1 MAERAWTARLQ
12 NMIWVSVSHFDN
24 NIVYDVLHGTK
35 CWGKIK
41 HAFRWV
47 EWAGLFN
54 HDRETHLK
62 MIDILG
68 RVSKLNIML
77 DMPKKGFQ
85 WDEDM
90 FEVLIESYVLTYDT
104 LFKVILRRGRYMM
117 AKRYFNKMLSER
129 IEPTRHTYN
138 VMLWGFFFR
147 LETAFRFSE
156 DMKSGGV
163 APDVVLYDTMING
176 YGQFKKVNEA
186 EKLIVE
192 VKEDKLSLLLLAI
205 LEMKS
210 CNVKPNAI
218 TDTALLPS
226 LCDVGKVAEAP
237 KVLREMVERYIAP
250 KDNSI
255 FMKLLTAQCKSGDL
269 NAAADVL
276 NAMIRLSI
284 PTQAG
289 RSSVLIANFCKREIF
304 DLAIKLSAL
313 DMEASAYN
321 PMMRYLCQNGQ
332 TGKIEIILRQLMKKE
347 GNPDSAFDIIKI
359 MGRRGVPREADA
371 YTYLIESYLRKGEPM
386 GPASSLWKSVM
397 ESLFENGRVQTASKV
412 MKSRVERILEAL
424 LMRGHVEEALGL
436 IDLLTQ
442 SACVP
447 TFDSL
452 LYVLF
457 EKGKTI
463 CAKLLDYY
471 LERDCIVEFSS
482 YEKVLDD
489 W

>member
-1 MAERAWTARLQ
+1 
-12 NMIWVSVSHFDN
+12 
-24 NIVYDVLHGTK
+24 
-35 CWGKIK
+35 
-41 HAFRWV
+41 
-47 EWAGLFN
+47 
-54 HDRETHLK
+54 
-62 MIDILG
+62 
-68 RVSKLNIML
+68 ML
-77 DMPKKGFQ
+77 
-85 WDEDM
+85 E
-90 FEVLIESYVLTYDT
+90 
-104 LFKVILRRGRYMM
+104 
-117 AKRYFNKMLSER
+117 
-129 IEPTRHTYN
+129 
-138 VMLWGFFFR
+138 
-147 LETAFRFSE
+147 
-156 DMKSGGV
+156 
-163 APDVVLYDTMING
+163 
-176 YGQFKKVNEA
+176 
-186 EKLIVE
+186 
-192 VKEDKLSLLLLAI
+192 
-205 LEMKS
+205 EMKS

-304 DLAIKLSAL
+304 DLAIKLL
-313 DMEASAYN
+313 DKLASAYN

-371 YTYLIESYLRKGEPM
+371 YTYLIESYLRKGEPVDARTAM
-386 GPASSLWKSVM
+386 DSMLEDGPRFLTM
-397 ESLFENGRVQTASKV
+397 E
-412 MKSRVERILEAL
+412 ILEAL

>member
-1 MAERAWTARLQ
+1 MWR
-12 NMIWVSVSHFDN
+12 
-24 NIVYDVLHGTK
+24 G
-35 CWGKIK
+35 
-41 HAFRWV
+41 
-47 EWAGLFN
+47 
-54 HDRETHLK
+54 
-62 MIDILG
+62 
-68 RVSKLNIML
+68 
-77 DMPKKGFQ
+77 
-85 WDEDM
+85 
-90 FEVLIESYVLTYDT
+90 VLTYDT

-117 AKRYFNKMLSER
+117 AK
-129 IEPTRHTYN
+129 
-138 VMLWGFFFR
+138 R

-176 YGQFKKVNEA
+176 MLE
-186 EKLIVE
+186 
-192 VKEDKLSLLLLAI
+192 
-205 LEMKS
+205 EMKS

-289 RSSVLIANFCKREIF
+289 RSSVLIANFCK
-304 DLAIKLSAL
+304 
-313 DMEASAYN
+313 
-321 PMMRYLCQNGQ
+321 Q
-332 TGKIEIILRQLMKKE
+332 

-371 YTYLIESYLRKGEPM
+371 YTYLIESYLRKGEPVDARTAM
-386 GPASSLWKSVM
+386 DSMLEDGPRFLTM
-397 ESLFENGRVQTASKV
+397 E
-412 MKSRVERILEAL
+412 ILEAL